1 MKIKHLPIAVAALML
16 SACGGA
22 NQNQNQNQNQTAGNN
37 ADTTTTQP
45 VVQSESTNKVATPE
59 LSAAADDD
67 SDIAMKFWDEFL
79 KTYDPLGMLD
89 GDELPDADMIASN
102 RSQVKTISPEMA
114 KFVAEGA
121 EGFEETAVCYKY
133 KNGGYMVLLYFDP
146 KAGEGHQ
153 ISLYT
158 FKNGKITPFN
168 DGYLMLPEYVEIK
181 TEGHR
186 HYLAKGYYIKKL
198 KPDGFY
204 VFGEGG
210 DGYNTAWNGEKFYC
224 PDYEDPDL

>member
-1 MKIKHLPIAVAALML
+1 MKIKHLPIAIAALML
-16 SACGGA
+16 CACGGGS
-22 NQNQNQNQNQTAGNN
+22 NQNADNTADSTATQT
-37 ADTTTTQP
+37 D
-45 VVQSESTNKVATPE
+45 VQTDVQVENTGEGATPE
-59 LSAAADDD
+59 LSITDDD
-67 SDIAMKFWDEFL
+67 TDIAMKFWDEFL

-102 RSQVKTISPEMA
+102 RSQVKILSPEMA

-168 DGYLMLPEYVEIK
+168 DGYLMLPEYVETK
-181 TEGHR
+181 TEGNR
-186 HYLAKGYYIKKL
+186 HYLAKGYYIKEL

-210 DGYNTAWNGEKFYC
+210 DGYNTGWNGKQFYC
-224 PDYEDPDL
+224 PDLE